1 MDSQAVKNSHN
12 HFWVWEKY
20 KVTLTFHHLS
30 SSLVQ
35 QDLVS
40 LNHPNS

>member
-1 MDSQAVKNSHN
+1 MDSKAVKNSRN
-12 HFWVWEKY
+12 HFWAWEKQI
-20 KVTLTFHHLS
+20 VTLTFHHLS